1 MPLLRSTR
9 TVVMANANPPSLP
22 APTPEHRRVAAGQF
36 EHANQVI
43 ATRKNYDY
51 GIRLL
56 LSCCKL
62 DPANLIYRQ
71 TLRRTQRA
79 KYNNNMKGG
88 WLAWLRTWPIKAR
101 VKSALR
107 KRDYQLVL
115 EHAERVLVRNPWDV
129 GTQMDLAAA
138 ADALG
143 LLDVAVWSLEQAR
156 HKDPRKPLLNRTL
169 AELYERRGNFTQAI
183 ALWEMVRK
191 ALPGDLEAEAKV
203 KDLAASDTIARGHY
217 QEAVGTAPP
226 SEDETGGLLQAEPS
240 TPSTSATPV
249 VRPKPETVTH
259 PLFREAETLRERT
272 KTDPTNPNGWM
283 QLAALHRRADQ
294 LDQARAVLMEGLG
307 PTGNSFHLTLELTD
321 LDIEPFRRD
330 LAVAEEKLKAEPSSK
345 EINRI
350 RQRLSKEINTRELE
364 LHRMK
369 ADRFPTEMIHR
380 YEVGVRL
387 LQAGQIDEAISELQ
401 AARSDQRLYWQTVLH
416 LGYCFKAR
424 NNWRLA
430 KRNFEDALRNLPTN
444 EKERRKEIQFLL
456 AEGSAANGE
465 LEHAVEL
472 GHELANEDFGY
483 HDIGHLLD
491 EWEAR
496 LRQEKAVK

>member
-1 MPLLRSTR
+1 
-9 TVVMANANPPSLP
+9 MANANANGLP
-22 APTPEHRRVAAGQF
+22 APSPEHRRVAAGQF

-62 DPANLIYRQ
+62 DPGNLIYRQ

-107 KRDYQLVL
+107 KGDNVLAL

-129 GTQMDLAAA
+129 GAQMDLAAA

-143 LLDVAVWSLEQAR
+143 LLDVAIWTLEQAR
-156 HKDPRKPLLNRTL
+156 PKEPRNPVLNRTL

-191 ALPGDLEAEAKV
+191 VLPADIEAEHKV

-217 QEAVGTAPP
+217 EEAIGTAGEQEAKAATPNANPPTNAEEAKPVVKTTA
-226 SEDETGGLLQAEPS
+226 
-240 TPSTSATPV
+240 SATHRLLHEV
-249 VRPKPETVTH
+249 
-259 PLFREAETLRERT
+259 ETLRERL
-272 KTDPTNPNGWM
+272 KADPTNSNSWL
-283 QLAALHRRADQ
+283 QLAAVYRRADQ
-294 LDQARAVLMEGLG
+294 LEQARTVLMEGLG

-321 LDIEPFRRD
+321 LDLEPFRRD
-330 LAVAEEKLKAEPSSK
+330 LTIAEGKLKAQPTNSEL
-345 EINRI
+345 N
-350 RQRLSKEINTRELE
+350 QLCYRLYKEINTRELE

-369 ADRFPTEMIHR
+369 ADRFPTEMVHR
-380 YEVGVRL
+380 FEVGVRL
-387 LQAGQIDEAISELQ
+387 LRLGQIDEAIAELQ
-401 AARSDQRLYWQTVLH
+401 TARTDSRLHWQTALY
-416 LGYCFKAR
+416 LGHCFKSR

-430 KRNFEDALRNLPTN
+430 KRNFEEALRNLPPN
-444 EKERRKEIQFLL
+444 EKERRKELHFLI
-456 AEGSAANGE
+456 AEGCAANGQ
-465 LEHAVEL
+465 LETAVEI

-483 HDIGHLLD
+483 RDIGRLLD
-491 EWEAR
+491 EWQAR
-496 LRQEKAVK
+496 IQQEKAVK